1 MPTAV
6 GQLDHALIYTQRHLS
21 LMYCILSL
29 YLHACCLLPVAV
41 CASARELQQQQQ
53 APLDIGGV
61 LNQVGQ
67 AATQGLQGLLNS
79 TNQGA
84 RQTANASR
92 PLGGIGDALQ
102 NLGAVINN
110 STARNT
116 TGAAPGRRPA
126 PAAAAAEEQPSG
138 PLLADT
144 SEITSNAT
152 GGLGQLL
159 SNLTTGLTNAAAGA
173 QPQQSQQQQQK
184 KEPEITPPPGVKSSA
199 GAAAAS
205 WLAAAVLLVQLL
217 V

>member
-1 MPTAV
+1 M
-6 GQLDHALIYTQRHLS
+6 
-21 LMYCILSL
+21 
-29 YLHACCLLPVAV
+29 
-41 CASARELQQQQQ
+41 
-53 APLDIGGV
+53 

-67 AATQGLQGLLNS
+67 AATQGLQGLLNG

-102 NLGAVINN
+102 NLGAAINN

-116 TGAAPGRRPA
+116 TGTAPGRRPA
-126 PAAAAAEEQPSG
+126 PAAAAGEQPSG

-159 SNLTTGLTNAAAGA
+159 NNLTTGLTNAAAGA
-173 QPQQSQQQQQK
+173 QPQQQQQQQK
-184 KEPEITPPPGVKSSA
+184 KEPEIKPPPGVKSSA
-199 GAAAAS
+199 GAAAVP